1 MEASKKRKRDIDY
14 PRITYDVADRTFD
27 RLFKEESLDEMKQVV
42 RKKMGYS
49 SDIPLHLAQLRDSKT
64 VDLED
69 DDDFDAF
76 SAATYAVP
84 VIVVR
89 VTVGKPT
96 IAPVTTQE
104 RSGAS
109 QTDVVASA
117 AQTDEDNNEPT
128 SRVQKSAKKRK
139 ISRNDAS
146 SVKKKAISKDTV
158 PINGSEATCEP
169 GATTDSAQD
178 KSVEQASAG
187 GEKKRKRKKDS
198 AEAEPP
204 QEKSKKKKAKAADH
218 DATASGAASKSAG
231 PPKATTSELPQDVQ
245 AASNVTKPEKLKKSK
260 NKSKTSSAVVEVSGD
275 EAERVDH
282 RPVNPLPL
290 AEKLAEAISQTGDK
304 NKNLPIPSEEPPAKK
319 KRGKNE
325 KEVKPINRN
334 KSTLEPSS
342 QSIAAS
348 ETNNTTEGETSSGT
362 GKSKSSSRETE
373 TSLGNKDAMATLQKI
388 IASRRTTTPAVAS
401 KTSAQEPTAPKET
414 ENAVVKGKTSRPPG
428 IKATEIQPN
437 GVESPTRK
445 RSSGTQSCPIC
456 KESPL
461 HLRFQ
466 CPVVVRGV
474 EALETRLAE
483 LQEDTSVDQSQLIG
497 ELKMMIERKRK
508 TAKMPKTKVISDDS
522 TSLSGSSKVAAVA
535 KPPQAGKKISILK
548 DLPVPGALSALGSVS
563 YTDLDLEA
571 IIRGPRVSLTAANIP
586 STDTSEDEEERDEG
600 KAGGLLEDEEV
611 VVKVKHSRKRLSS
624 GSSDEDEE
632 EEEES
637 NKSVD
642 TPRQTI
648 SPPVVNATAS
658 EPRRSSPSESSD
670 NGDRSF
676 MDVDGQGESVEI
688 DKTGDAAFSEAL
700 ADDTAV
706 LKVAIDKRP
715 PESQASKR
723 HQTDD
728 DSDTAVASQKNE
740 GDSAVPV
747 PIETAGN
754 ARNDSIEP
762 AESPKSPEA
771 PHSPIMGSSQ
781 IPPLQSTPKLSQS
794 MRTRTRQL
802 LAKSGA
808 PSPMTKAM
816 KLLGNIH
823 EGNGPSPQGNEDSVA
838 RRTRTATRSLTQLPI
853 PVLTP
858 RVIKPPMASQPH
870 PQAQEEE
877 EEEGE
882 SPAAVPN
889 PPQSSMLPGKTPAK
903 PSSKTSAT
911 TKARAKTPAKVPPKT
926 ALKGSKLAS
935 KASARGRGKT
945 NDVNQEEANTF
956 DADTNGEDSDVPEQA
971 SLNTWEVLND
981 NSSVVGDI
989 TMMME
994 DELQSS
1000 PSTQTPFPKFANG
1013 QSTRESERDPASQ
1026 DKGPSTTK
1034 EPLFILTES
1043 QPGFPYSQW
1052 AMGHGPES
1060 ANDSEDEEE
1069 VAAVV
1074 KPQLARQ
1081 MASHSFRR
1089 LTDITASQQLFQAPI
1104 KMQPSQL
1111 SSSKDTSNDPYG
1123 RKGKESESEESDT
1136 ESDSDEDTPTHIP
1149 KERRAGRVK

>member
-49 SDIPLHLAQLRDSKT
+49 SDIPLHLAQLRDGKT

-204 QEKSKKKKAKAADH
+204 QEKSKKKKTKAADH
-218 DATASGAASKSAG
+218 DATASGAASKSAE

-401 KTSAQEPTAPKET
+401 KTPAQEPTAPKET

-508 TAKMPKTKVISDDS
+508 TAKMPKTKV
-522 TSLSGSSKVAAVA
+522 
-535 KPPQAGKKISILK
+535 
-548 DLPVPGALSALGSVS
+548 
-563 YTDLDLEA
+563 
-571 IIRGPRVSLTAANIP
+571 
-586 STDTSEDEEERDEG
+586 
-600 KAGGLLEDEEV
+600 
-611 VVKVKHSRKRLSS
+611 
-624 GSSDEDEE
+624 
-632 EEEES
+632 
-637 NKSVD
+637 
-642 TPRQTI
+642 
-648 SPPVVNATAS
+648 
-658 EPRRSSPSESSD
+658 
-670 NGDRSF
+670 
-676 MDVDGQGESVEI
+676 
-688 DKTGDAAFSEAL
+688 
-700 ADDTAV
+700 
-706 LKVAIDKRP
+706 
-715 PESQASKR
+715 
-723 HQTDD
+723 
-728 DSDTAVASQKNE
+728 
-740 GDSAVPV
+740 
-747 PIETAGN
+747 
-754 ARNDSIEP
+754 
-762 AESPKSPEA
+762 
-771 PHSPIMGSSQ
+771 
-781 IPPLQSTPKLSQS
+781 
-794 MRTRTRQL
+794 
-802 LAKSGA
+802 
-808 PSPMTKAM
+808 
-816 KLLGNIH
+816 
-823 EGNGPSPQGNEDSVA
+823 
-838 RRTRTATRSLTQLPI
+838 
-853 PVLTP
+853 
-858 RVIKPPMASQPH
+858 
-870 PQAQEEE
+870 
-877 EEEGE
+877 
-882 SPAAVPN
+882 
-889 PPQSSMLPGKTPAK
+889 PAK
-903 PSSKTSAT
+903 
-911 TKARAKTPAKVPPKT
+911 
-926 ALKGSKLAS
+926 
-935 KASARGRGKT
+935 
-945 NDVNQEEANTF
+945 
-956 DADTNGEDSDVPEQA
+956 
-971 SLNTWEVLND
+971 
-981 NSSVVGDI
+981 
-989 TMMME
+989 
-994 DELQSS
+994 
-1000 PSTQTPFPKFANG
+1000 
-1013 QSTRESERDPASQ
+1013 
-1026 DKGPSTTK
+1026 
-1034 EPLFILTES
+1034 
-1043 QPGFPYSQW
+1043 
-1052 AMGHGPES
+1052 
-1060 ANDSEDEEE
+1060 
-1069 VAAVV
+1069 
-1074 KPQLARQ
+1074 
-1081 MASHSFRR
+1081 
-1089 LTDITASQQLFQAPI
+1089 
-1104 KMQPSQL
+1104 
-1111 SSSKDTSNDPYG
+1111 
-1123 RKGKESESEESDT
+1123 
-1136 ESDSDEDTPTHIP
+1136 
-1149 KERRAGRVK
+1149 